1 MASVQ
6 INYNALGMNSYS
18 GHCFGILKVLVEFEI
33 DSDRRL
39 DMWSD
44 EDRKYMTRAI
54 ALAAKGEGFVNPNPL
69 VGAVIVRDGRI
80 IGEGWHHR
88 YGMAHAEREALTA
101 CLEDTVGVKMYV
113 TLEPCCHYGKQ
124 PPCTDAILASGISE
138 VIVGLTDPNPKVAG
152 KGIEILRNAGI
163 EVRTG
168 LMEDEIRKQ
177 NRVFLKYIQQK
188 RPWVVL
194 KSAMTLDG
202 RIASHTGDS
211 KWVTEEQARMFVQE
225 LRARYMGIMVGR
237 GTVEADNPMLN
248 CRIDGMRSPVRI
260 LPDSM
265 ASLSLDSNIVKT
277 AGQYKTILFHL
288 ADAPADKLA
297 ALGAAGVETVE
308 CRGVA
313 GSGGGMA
320 VDPEDMLDR
329 LGASGIDSLLLEG
342 GGELN
347 WSFVSK
353 GLVDEYY
360 LFYAPKIIGGR
371 NAVAA
376 VAGDGFRTMDEA
388 EVVCVESVEMIG
400 QDILVHGLKKRLK

>member
-1 MASVQ
+1 MMGFSKQ
-6 INYNALGMNSYS
+6 LLS
-18 GHCFGILKVLVEFEI
+18 ILTVLVEFEI
-33 DSDRRL
+33 DTDRRL

-44 EDRKYMTRAI
+44 EDRKYMTRAM

-69 VGAVIVRDGRI
+69 VGAVIVREGRI

-88 YGMAHAEREALTA
+88 YGMAHAERDALAA
-101 CLEDTVGVKMYV
+101 CTENPEGATMYV

-124 PPCTDAILASGISE
+124 PPCTDAIMASGISE

-202 RIASHTGDS
+202 RIASRTGDS
-211 KWVTEEQARMFVQE
+211 KWVTGEEARQFVQK
-225 LRARYMGIMVGR
+225 LRSRCMGIMAGR

-265 ASLSLDSNIVKT
+265 ASLALDSNIVKT

-313 GSGGGMA
+313 GGGGMA

-329 LGASGIDSLLLEG
+329 LGAAGIDSLLLEG

-353 GLVDEYY
+353 ELVDEYY

-376 VAGDGFRTMDEA
+376 VAGNGFGKMGDAA
-388 EVVCVESVEMIG
+388 ELRVDSVQMIG
-400 QDILVHGLKKRLK
+400 KDILVHAYTRIERICLQE